1 MADPATIS
9 GAVAGRVPIL
19 RRSRKTEP
27 RSMTYVRPS
36 NRPINPPP
44 SATTTTTRRVEGTA
58 VTPGMAGSRHVTTT
72 VSILGFA

>member
-1 MADPATIS
+1 
-9 GAVAGRVPIL
+9 
-19 RRSRKTEP
+19 
-27 RSMTYVRPS
+27 MTYVRPS